1 MNLIYIAFFAITVL
15 GCGDQNQRAPAVSD
29 VSGTAKVASY
39 SKPVRDTITVV
50 VQETLKTVIQDT
62 VRTIFTDTLR
72 TVVFDTVRT
81 FLLAEE
87 TKPEQESQI
96 PDVESRN
103 EESLR
108 AAYELAVSET
118 AKDIETGKLTASS
131 LNFLTRNLPQLETV
145 SASTVD
151 SVHLSLLSSLSGMNA
166 KEITRIRWGKK
177 AAPLDHPDAKGA
189 FLTFW
194 SDPDKTIVVHL
205 DSTGLILH

>member
-1 MNLIYIAFFAITVL
+1 MKSTMNLVYILLFFAVTVL

-50 VQETLKTVIQDT
+50 IQETLKTVIQDT
-62 VRTIFTDTLR
+62 VRTVFTDTLR

-87 TKPEQESQI
+87 TEPEQ
-96 PDVESRN
+96 ESRN

-108 AAYELAVSET
+108 AAYELAASET

-151 SVHLSLLSSLSGMNA
+151 SVHLSLLSSLSGVNA

-194 SDPDKTIVVHL
+194 SDPDKAIVVHL